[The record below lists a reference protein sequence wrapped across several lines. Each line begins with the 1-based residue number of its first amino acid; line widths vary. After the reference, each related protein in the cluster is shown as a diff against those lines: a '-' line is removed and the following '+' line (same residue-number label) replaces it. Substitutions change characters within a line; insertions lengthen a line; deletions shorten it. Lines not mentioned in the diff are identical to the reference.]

1 MKKLGVA
8 RRATVH
14 AVGVRWIDLVVNGM
28 RIGRR
33 GRLQGGIRY
42 ISRCINIAVVT
53 PTSETPGIKI
63 NN

>member
-8 RRATVH
+8 RRAVVH

-28 RIGRR
+28 RIRRR
-33 GRLQGGIRY
+33 GSLQGGIRY

-53 PTSETPGIKI
+53 PLRNHPGLG
-63 NN
+63 